1 MCARSD
7 WSTAFRYLKVVRASV
22 GRAIKAKTDLR
33 GAGVKARIYKPAKN
47 AMQSG
52 TANVRDWILEYE
64 PQKGKSIDDV
74 MGWTGSSDM
83 LGQIKLSF
91 ESLDEAKAYAER
103 KQIPYEVKVAPK
115 KRRHIQA
122 YADNFK

>member
-1 MCARSD
+1 M
-7 WSTAFRYLKVVRASV
+7 
-22 GRAIKAKTDLR
+22 
-33 GAGVKARIYKPAKN
+33 KARIYKPAKN

-52 TANVRDWILEYE
+52 TANVRDWVLEYE
-64 PQKGKSIDDV
+64 PRKGKTIDDV

-83 LGQIKLSF
+83 LGQVKLNF

-103 KQIPYEVKVAPK
+103 NKIPYEVKVAPTK
-115 KRRHIQA
+115 KRHIQA